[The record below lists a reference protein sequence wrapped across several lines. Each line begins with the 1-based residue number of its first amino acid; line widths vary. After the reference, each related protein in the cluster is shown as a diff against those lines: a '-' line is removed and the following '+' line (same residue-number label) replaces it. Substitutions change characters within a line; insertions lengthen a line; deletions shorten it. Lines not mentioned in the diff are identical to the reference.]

1 MCLLDLQASTLALDH
16 EFPVPA
22 TESIPFLDFHMLS
35 LYMILGSTPSIKTE
49 SQCLGPAPHQALGPL
64 WKAGSHP
71 QEAPRFSPVTLLLL
85 HRLLSPLSPSIPAPL
100 PP

>member
-1 MCLLDLQASTLALDH
+1 MCLLALQASTLARDH

-35 LYMILGSTPSIKTE
+35 LYMILGSIPGTKTE
-49 SQCLGPAPHQALGPL
+49 SQRLGPAPHQAVGPL
-64 WKAGSHP
+64 WKAGSHL
-71 QEAPRFSPVTLLLL
+71 QEAPRFSPLTLL
-85 HRLLSPLSPSIPAPL
+85 HRLLSPLSPSILAPL